1 MDLQPGERV
10 RDVEIDQQQEGRYA
24 VSASFDAGELLALGA
39 SLGQRMIEND
49 MKETYRVL
57 YTSDNASQ
65 IEEASLTAYA
75 PVVDQ
80 YGNETPAVVY
90 STRLD
95 GITGRKINWD
105 NFPTLDFNTLW
116 VVTERSASFEQE

>member
-1 MDLQPGERV
+1 
-10 RDVEIDQQQEGRYA
+10 
-24 VSASFDAGELLALGA
+24 
-39 SLGQRMIEND
+39 

-57 YTSDNASQ
+57 YTSRNASQ
-65 IEEASLTAYA
+65 IETASLTAYA

-90 STRLD
+90 STTLD
-95 GITGRKINWD
+95 GVTGRKINWD

-116 VVTERSASFEQE
+116 VVTERNPSFAPE